1 MYQLKSYPAPDLPKT
16 LNGKKLEVPVKKIL
30 MGQPVDRVVN
40 KGSLGNQ
47 RSLEYF
53 MDFAEK
59 L

>member
-1 MYQLKSYPAPDLPKT
+1 MPTGIYVAPDLPKT

-30 MGQPVDRVVN
+30 MGQPVENVVN

-47 RSLEYF
+47 KSLDYF
-53 MDFAEK
+53 LEFAEK